1 PVVFT
6 GRLSVATHPW
16 LADHA
21 VNGRVVV
28 PGAALVELVVRAGDE
43 LGCGHLRELTIA
55 APLLVPAEGGV
66 HIQLVA
72 GPADES
78 GGRSV
83 GIHSRSGAAEPWV
96 RHAQGLLT
104 EENARPLVDLTQW
117 PPVGAEPVEVEALYD
132 ELAVSGLEYG
142 PLFQGVSRAWQQGG
156 AVFAEITLPEQA
168 HTEAA
173 RFGLHPALLDASL
186 HAIALGELLPRS
198 EPGRPYLPFVWS
210 GVSLH
215 AAGATGLRVKVTA
228 SGDDITLAIADE
240 SGAPVAEV
248 EALTLR
254 PVSTAELAD
263 SERHGLLHQLDWSVI
278 PAASGQG
285 SSRWVQLAEPDLVSI
300 DFADLPEAVLVRG
313 QDLHAT
319 LALIQEWLA
328 EERFDSRLV
337 IVTRG
342 AVAAGPGDVPDPAQA
357 AIWGLVRAAQSEQP
371 DRLVLLDLDED
382 VPEGLIEQALVS
394 GEPQV
399 AVRDGEVRAPRL
411 APAAGLSDR
420 GPVFGP
426 EGAVLVTGGT
436 GGLGALVARHLVAA
450 HEVRRLVLVSRRG
463 LDAPGAA
470 ELVAELSVLGAD
482 VTVEACDVADRDA
495 LARVIAAVPLTAVVH
510 TAGVLDDGVIGALT
524 PERLDGVMGPKADA
538 ARHLHELT
546 RDLDLSAFVLFSSLA
561 GVLGGPGQG
570 NYAAAN
576 AYLDALAQR
585 RRAEGLPATSLAWGL
600 WATGGMAGE
609 LDEADLRRMER
620 AGVQPLSVEDGLA
633 LFDTAVSSD
642 RAVLIPARFA
652 QTRTKVRR

>member
-1 PVVFT
+1 
-6 GRLSVATHPW
+6 THPW

-28 PGAALVELVVRAGDE
+28 PGAALVELAVRAGDE

-83 GIHSRSGAAEPWV
+83 GIHSRPGTAEPWV
-96 RHAQGLLT
+96 RHAEGLLT
-104 EENARPLVDLTQW
+104 EENAQPLVDLTQW
-117 PPVGAEPVEVEALYD
+117 PPVGAEPVEVDALYD
-132 ELAVSGLEYG
+132 ELAASGLEYG

-156 AVFAEITLPEQA
+156 AVFAEITLPEHA
-168 HTEAA
+168 EAA

-198 EPGRPYLPFVWS
+198 EPGRPYLPFAWS

-228 SGDDITLAIADE
+228 NGNDITLAIADE

-254 PVSTAELAD
+254 PVSTAELAA
-263 SERHGLLHQLDWSVI
+263 SERQGLLHQLDWSAV
-278 PAASGQG
+278 PAVSGNETCQ
-285 SSRWVQLAEPDLVSI
+285 WVELTHLDLVSI
-300 DFADLPEAVLVRG
+300 DFVDLPEAVLVRG

-319 LALIQEWLA
+319 LALIQDWLA
-328 EERFDSRLV
+328 EERVDSRLV

-382 VPEGLIEQALVS
+382 VPQGLIEQALVS

-411 APAAGLSDR
+411 APAADLSDR

-450 HEVRRLVLVSRRG
+450 HEVR
-463 LDAPGAA
+463 
-470 ELVAELSVLGAD
+470 
-482 VTVEACDVADRDA
+482 
-495 LARVIAAVPLTAVVH
+495 
-510 TAGVLDDGVIGALT
+510 
-524 PERLDGVMGPKADA
+524 
-538 ARHLHELT
+538 
-546 RDLDLSAFVLFSSLA
+546 
-561 GVLGGPGQG
+561 
-570 NYAAAN
+570 
-576 AYLDALAQR
+576 
-585 RRAEGLPATSLAWGL
+585 
-600 WATGGMAGE
+600 
-609 LDEADLRRMER
+609 
-620 AGVQPLSVEDGLA
+620 
-633 LFDTAVSSD
+633 
-642 RAVLIPARFA
+642 
-652 QTRTKVRR
+652 